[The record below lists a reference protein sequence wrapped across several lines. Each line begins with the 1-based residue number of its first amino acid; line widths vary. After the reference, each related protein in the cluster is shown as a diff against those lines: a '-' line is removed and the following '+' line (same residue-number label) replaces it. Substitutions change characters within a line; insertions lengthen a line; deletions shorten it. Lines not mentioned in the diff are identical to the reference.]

1 MRSGSAPRNMR
12 LDKFLKVARL
22 AKRRAE
28 AKAALDAGRI
38 DCGGHPAK
46 ASHQVKAGD
55 ELLIRYAS
63 RNVRIRIDSVP
74 ERPNSQRGAEKCYTV
89 LDGGEF

>member
-1 MRSGSAPRNMR
+1 MR
-12 LDKFLKVARL
+12 LDKFLKVVRL

-38 DCGGHPAK
+38 ECGGHPAK

-55 ELLIRYAS
+55 EILIRYAS

-74 ERPNSQRGAEKCYTV
+74 ERPSSQRGGEKFYTV
-89 LDGGEF
+89 LDGGDF